1 MPRYTHRA
9 RKDLDDLPPS
19 MRSKVRALA
28 RQLDEQ
34 PALGYKL
41 VGRLAGNRSINV
53 GRSHRLIYSVED
65 SGVLVKTVRGRKDN
79 YR

>member
-1 MPRYTHRA
+1 
-9 RKDLDDLPPS
+9 

-34 PALGYKL
+34 PGLGFKL

-53 GRSHRLIYSVED
+53 GRSHRLIYSVEE
-65 SGVLVKTVRGRKDN
+65 SGVLVKTIRGRKDN

>member
-1 MPRYTHRA
+1 
-9 RKDLDDLPPS
+9 
-19 MRSKVRALA
+19 MRSKARALA

-34 PALGYKL
+34 PGLGYKL
-41 VGRLAGNRSINV
+41 VGRLAGNRSINL

-65 SGVLVKTVRGRKDN
+65 SGVLVKTIRGRKDV